1 MRIEQGKTQKEE
13 ELETDLNRRSED
25 VRELRAEIEE
35 MQAQNMKVINI
46 YEGQIEVMRRRI
58 SQEFKDLMTGKY
70 KQEDRISA
78 VLFDLS

>member
-1 MRIEQGKTQKEE
+1 M
-13 ELETDLNRRSED
+13 
-25 VRELRAEIEE
+25 RELRAEIEE

>member
-1 MRIEQGKTQKEE
+1 MRIEQGKTQREE